1 MFSDVSSFL
10 GYTNGDSSNIL
21 DNRNV
26 FDQMEPSMKRAKRS
40 TVRDYYKSDVR
51 SRYVEL
57 VIVNDNKEYREN
69 NFNKEI
75 VVERSKQIANIVNAV
90 SVKQLFFLFSS
101 IVQF

>member
-1 MFSDVSSFL
+1 M
-10 GYTNGDSSNIL
+10 
-21 DNRNV
+21 
-26 FDQMEPSMKRAKRS
+26 KRS
-40 TVRDYYKSDVR
+40 TSSVKDYYKSDVR

-90 SVKQLFFLFSS
+90 SDIKNCFFVSFILRKTINPDPS
-101 IVQF
+101 